1 MATDKNFVR
10 IKERVLD
17 YAMSLWE
24 IDDARLIDPVVDLL
38 LEVFAYESY
47 KLHQEVEKSDA
58 QILNRLARILIPQKW
73 SLPFPAHGLLTV
85 HPQSGD
91 NSTILETED
100 QFYAR
105 KVALGKDYTP
115 FYFTPLVEEPL
126 FDIRIPFLA
135 YGTELQY
142 NVRKRTEY
150 IDFLPDNQRIKDF
163 TLWIGLSIPD
173 SLLGKITALPV
184 CILPEDRSLL
194 PFIQNVRAYDDQGHE
209 LNTAP
214 HQLKQ
219 SHEEEHYFEEIATC
233 YQQAYIDLNLPT
245 APATKPVRDIF
256 PNALSE
262 LNQIEGT
269 ENAVWIRLV
278 FPEVFNRE
286 ELGNTKILFN
296 TFPVVNRQLLLVNH
310 SFRTHG
316 RIVSLPCS
324 HNASLLNI
332 HKFEDN
338 AGCEFRNRLSSHQKE
353 AKGVYSLYFGDL
365 ERFDSDNAQSEISK
379 VLRLIREEGN
389 AFASLDT
396 DSLSSDL
403 KVLQEKLDATEKSI
417 NRQNFRGNR
426 NKAFLLTTPY
436 KGSHFAEL
444 KYWQTQ
450 GDSANGIDQRNL
462 VLQLDM
468 DKFDSSSIKFQTPTV
483 DGRVHADEQ
492 DFINSLRYGLLCHNR
507 IVSEEDVKSY
517 IYHRLGTM
525 VNGVDIKDGISISYG
540 PLQGIVRTTDVS
552 IHLSSEMKT
561 RFSEMNQ
568 LDFLANAL
576 AEEMQKKSV
585 SHSAYKINFI

>member
-1 MATDKNFVR
+1 MTTDKNFTR

-38 LEVFAYESY
+38 LDVFAYESY
-47 KLHQEVEKSDA
+47 KLHQEIEKSDA

-91 NSTILETED
+91 NSAVLRTED

-105 KVALGKDYTP
+105 KVTLGKDDMP
-115 FYFTPLVEEPL
+115 FYFTPLVEESL
-126 FDIRIPFLA
+126 FDIKIPFQA
-135 YGTELQY
+135 YGTDLQY
-142 NVRKRTEY
+142 RVRKRIEQ
-150 IDFLPDNQRIKDF
+150 IEFLPDSYRIADF

-173 SLLGKITALPV
+173 SLLGKIATLPI
-184 CILPEDRSLL
+184 CILPEDRTLL
-194 PFIQNVRAYDDQGHE
+194 PFVQGVKAYDNQGQE
-209 LNTAP
+209 LMTAP
-214 HQLKQ
+214 HLLKP
-219 SHEEEHYFEEIATC
+219 SHEEEHYFEKISTY
-233 YQQAYIDLNLPT
+233 YQQAYIDLNLPST
-245 APATKPVRDIF
+245 PTTKTIKDVF

-262 LNQIEGT
+262 LEQIEET

-286 ELGNTKILFN
+286 KLENVKLLLN
-296 TFPVVNRQLLLVNH
+296 TFPVVNRQLQIVNH

-324 HNASLLNI
+324 HNTSLLNI

-338 AGCEFRNRLSSHQKE
+338 TGYMFRNRLSLHQKE

-379 VLRLIREEGN
+379 VLRIIREDGN

-417 NRQNFRGNR
+417 ERQNFRGNK
-426 NKAFLLTTPY
+426 NKAFLLTVPQ
-436 KGSHFAEL
+436 KESHFAEL

-450 GDSANGIDQRNL
+450 GESANGINQRNL
-462 VLQLDM
+462 VQQLDI
-468 DKFDSSSIKFQTPTV
+468 DKFDSSSIKFQTSTV
-483 DGRVHADEQ
+483 EGRLHADDQ
-492 DFINSLRYGLLCHNR
+492 DLINSLRYGLLCHNR
-507 IVSEEDVKSY
+507 IVSKEDVKSY
-517 IYHRLGTM
+517 IYHRLGAI
-525 VNGVDIKDGISISYG
+525 VDKVDIEDGISISNG
-540 PLQGIVRTTDVS
+540 TLQGIVRTTDVN
-552 IHLSSEMKT
+552 IHLSQET
-561 RFSEMNQ
+561 RTEYSKINQ
-568 LDFLANAL
+568 LGFLANTL
-576 AEEMQKKSV
+576 AEEMQKKSI
-585 SHSAYKINFI
+585 SHSTYKINFV

>member
-1 MATDKNFVR
+1 MTTDKNFTR

-38 LEVFAYESY
+38 LDVFAYESY
-47 KLHQEVEKSDA
+47 KLHQEIEKSDA

-91 NSTILETED
+91 NSAVLRTED

-105 KVALGKDYTP
+105 KVTLGKDDMP
-115 FYFTPLVEEPL
+115 FYFTPLVEESL
-126 FDIRIPFLA
+126 FDIKIPFQA
-135 YGTELQY
+135 YGKDLQY
-142 NVRKRTEY
+142 RIRKRIEH
-150 IDFLPDNQRIKDF
+150 INFLPDTYRIADF
-163 TLWIGLSIPD
+163 TLWIGLSIPE
-173 SLLGKITALPV
+173 SQLGKVATLPV
-184 CILPEDRSLL
+184 CILPEDRTLL
-194 PFIQNVRAYDDQGHE
+194 PFIQGVKAYDDQGRE
-209 LNTAP
+209 LTTAP
-214 HQLKQ
+214 HLLKPT
-219 SHEEEHYFEEIATC
+219 HEEEHYFEEISTY
-233 YQQAYIDLNLPT
+233 YQQAYIDLNLPST
-245 APATKPVRDIF
+245 PITKTIKDVF

-262 LNQIEGT
+262 LDQIE
-269 ENAVWIRLV
+269 EKEHAVWIRLV

-286 ELGNTKILFN
+286 KLENVKLLFN
-296 TFPVVNRQLLLVNH
+296 TFPVVNRQLLRVNH

-338 AGCEFRNRLSSHQKE
+338 TGYLFRNRLSLHQKA

-379 VLRLIREEGN
+379 VLRLIREDGN

-417 NRQNFRGNR
+417 DRQNFKGNK
-426 NKAFLLTTPY
+426 NKAFLLTVPQ
-436 KGSHFAEL
+436 KESHFAEL

-450 GDSANGIDQRNL
+450 GESANGINQRNL
-462 VLQLDM
+462 VQQLDI
-468 DKFDSSSIKFQTPTV
+468 DKFDSSSISFQTSTV
-483 DGRVHADEQ
+483 GGRLHADDQ
-492 DFINSLRYGLLCHNR
+492 DLINSLRYGLLCHNR
-507 IVSEEDVKSY
+507 IVSKEDVKSY
-517 IYHRLGTM
+517 IYHRLGTI
-525 VNGVDIKDGISISYG
+525 VNGVDIEDGISISNG
-540 PLQGIVRTTDVS
+540 ILQGIVRTTDVN
-552 IHLSSEMKT
+552 IHLSPEKRTEYSKI
-561 RFSEMNQ
+561 NQ
-568 LDFLANAL
+568 LGFLANTL
-576 AEEMQKKSV
+576 AEEMQKKSI
-585 SHSAYKINFI
+585 SHSTYKINFV

>member
-1 MATDKNFVR
+1 MATDKNFTR

-38 LEVFAYESY
+38 LDVVAYEFY
-47 KLHQEVEKSDA
+47 KLHQEIEKSDA
-58 QILNRLARILIPQKW
+58 QILNRLARILIPQIW

-85 HPQSGD
+85 HPLSGD
-91 NSTILETED
+91 NSAVLGTED

-105 KVALGKDYTP
+105 KVALGKDDTP

-126 FDIRIPFLA
+126 FDIRIPFQA

-142 NVRKRTEY
+142 NIRKRTEH
-150 IDFLPDNQRIKDF
+150 IELLPSTHRIADF

-173 SLLGKITALPV
+173 SQLGKIATLPICV
-184 CILPEDRSLL
+184 LPEDRSLL
-194 PFIQNVRAYDDQGHE
+194 PFIQNVKAYDDQGRE
-209 LNTAP
+209 LKTAP
-214 HQLKQ
+214 HLLKQ
-219 SHEEEHYFEEIATC
+219 SHEEEHYFEEISTY
-233 YQQAYIDLNLPT
+233 YQQAYIDLNLPVD
-245 APATKPVRDIF
+245 PAAKTIKEIF
-256 PNALSE
+256 PSALSE
-262 LNQIEGT
+262 LDQIEGN
-269 ENAVWIRLV
+269 ENAVWIRLS

-286 ELGNTKILFN
+286 ELGNIKILFN
-296 TFPVVNRQLLLVNH
+296 TFPVVNRQLVLVNH

-338 AGCEFRNRLSSHQKE
+338 NGCVFRNRLSLYQKE
-353 AKGVYSLYFGDL
+353 VKGVYSLYFGNL

-417 NRQNFRGNR
+417 DRQNFKGNK
-426 NKAFLLTTPY
+426 NKAFLLTVPH
-436 KGSHFAEL
+436 KESHFAEL

-450 GDSANGIDQRNL
+450 GESANGINQRNL
-462 VLQLDM
+462 VQQLDM
-468 DKFDSSSIKFQTPTV
+468 DKFDPSSIRFQTSTV
-483 DGRVHADEQ
+483 EGRLHTDDQEL
-492 DFINSLRYGLLCHNR
+492 INSLRYGLLCNNR

-517 IYHRLGTM
+517 IYHRLGSM
-525 VNGVDIKDGISISYG
+525 VNGVDIKDGICISNG
-540 PLQGIVRTTDVS
+540 SLQGIVRTTDVS
-552 IHLSSEMKT
+552 IHLSSEIKKVD
-561 RFSEMNQ
+561 SKMNQ
-568 LDFLANAL
+568 LDFLANTL
-576 AEEMQKKSV
+576 AEEMQKKSI
-585 SHSAYKINFI
+585 SHSTYKINFI